1 MNHVSYQDS
10 LITNHSLKATEP
22 LTEIRQADG
31 EEKDS
36 AGAIYGRSGSV
47 MQRTMSFLE
56 DELWTLLEDSR
67 SHISDSKSL
76 KTKHPSFNS
85 KEKHYRCPLLES
97 GSTGDDEYPTFPPE
111 VVASMKKIVMAII
124 STGYETECCQVFGIL
139 SGTPCCRIQRY
150 HRELIP
156 CNNKD
161 SACHPELRHG
171 TWPELDI
178 LGGSDKS
185 FSGFRCGITTCPP
198 LATYRVNRDG
208 TLKLEFTATSKYDLN
223 PFNKA
228 STTASGPYLEY

>member
-1 MNHVSYQDS
+1 
-10 LITNHSLKATEP
+10 
-22 LTEIRQADG
+22 
-31 EEKDS
+31 
-36 AGAIYGRSGSV
+36 
-47 MQRTMSFLE
+47 MSFLE

-97 GSTGDDEYPTFPPE
+97 GSTGDDEYPTFSPE
-111 VVASMKKIVMAII
+111 VVASMKKIAMAII
-124 STGYETECCQVFGIL
+124 STG
-139 SGTPCCRIQRY
+139 IQRY

-178 LGGSDKS
+178 LGGSGKS
-185 FSGFRCGITTCPP
+185 SSGFRCGITTCPP

-208 TLKLEFTATSKYDLN
+208 ALKLEFTATSKYDLN